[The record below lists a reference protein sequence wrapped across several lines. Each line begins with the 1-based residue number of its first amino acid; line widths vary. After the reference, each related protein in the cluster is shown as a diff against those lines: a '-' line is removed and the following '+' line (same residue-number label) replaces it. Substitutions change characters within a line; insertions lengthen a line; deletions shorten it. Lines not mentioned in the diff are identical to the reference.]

1 MKQEHQKLLFK
12 ISVTSILVT
21 TLTNVWMQATTG
33 NDNGSIFGPIA
44 LICGSIVVLT
54 IFLVEIFT
62 PGPQKVKGIA
72 RNLILLIIIAVV
84 ISQVATS
91 IWGFTPTGWVF

>member
-33 NDNGSIFGPIA
+33 NVNGSIFGPIA